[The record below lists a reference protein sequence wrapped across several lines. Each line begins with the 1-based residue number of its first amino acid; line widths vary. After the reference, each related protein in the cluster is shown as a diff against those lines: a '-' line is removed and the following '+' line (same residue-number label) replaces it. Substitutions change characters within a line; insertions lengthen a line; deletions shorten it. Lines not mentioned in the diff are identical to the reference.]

1 MDLATFR
8 ELLSPHGQAAL
19 AAAAAL
25 GPTEAAYLTS
35 FDRLRKSYPAHLA
48 KAALETVL
56 LRVRA
61 REKFA
66 SADRLYFTR
75 ESLQQSSGT
84 AVARTHAARFAPYGR
99 VADLCAGVGGDAL
112 AMATVGLTVRAVEQD
127 PLRAAMLAANA
138 SALGLADRVRVT
150 EGDALTVDL
159 GDVSAAFADPARRE
173 GERRHLD
180 PEAYTPPLSAIRGR
194 FRPNF
199 PLGVKIAPG
208 VAHADIAALGAEVEF
223 VSHAGELKECVLW
236 FGPLRTAERRATLVP
251 SGLTRQAESPPTLA
265 GVAPVGPY
273 VYDPDPAV
281 VRAGLAGL
289 VADELGLT
297 PIDGT
302 VAMLTGEEVVSSP
315 LVTGYRVELAER
327 ANPTRLRSY
336 LREREVGRVTFVK
349 RGSLVDSEDLRKK
362 LKLTGAGH
370 RVVLLTR
377 AGGEQMMLVGERL
390 GEEHGG

>member
-66 SADRLYFTR
+66 SAERLYFTR
-75 ESLQQSSGT
+75 EALQQSSGT
-84 AVARTHAARFAPYGR
+84 AVARTRASRFAPYGR

-194 FRPNF
+194 SRPDF

-223 VSHAGELKECVLW
+223 VSHAGELKE
-236 FGPLRTAERRATLVP
+236 LR
-251 SGLTRQAESPPTLA
+251 S
-265 GVAPVGPY
+265 
-273 VYDPDPAV
+273 
-281 VRAGLAGL
+281 
-289 VADELGLT
+289 
-297 PIDGT
+297 
-302 VAMLTGEEVVSSP
+302 
-315 LVTGYRVELAER
+315 RVELAER

-349 RGSLVDSEDLRKK
+349 RGSLVDSEELRKK

-390 GEEHGG
+390 GEERGG